1 MNMEIKKKEP
11 ERVWRNEKRH
21 WATVE
26 RDMRLV
32 SPAGG
37 WILQSHGGDE
47 YILKLRCFGG
57 MGAGGIGLVS
67 HMHETCWRVD
77 FSYRKETVSLQ
88 WRRTV
93 PLSKLFCGTDEKDE
107 TVFCVSR
114 PRPMRRPSCTG
125 FLRMVYGAI
134 DRRSVQFQGDYY
146 MTDAFMHKCRRWL
159 EGSGVCIPT

>member
-1 MNMEIKKKEP
+1 MNMESKKKEP

-21 WATVE
+21 WAAVE

-37 WILQSHGGDE
+37 WIPQSHGGDG
-47 YILKLRCFGG
+47 YILRLRCFGG

-67 HMHETCWRVD
+67 HMHETCRRVD
-77 FSYRKETVSLQ
+77 FSYRKETASLQ

-93 PLSKLFCGTDEKDE
+93 PLRA
-107 TVFCVSR
+107 V
-114 PRPMRRPSCTG
+114 P
-125 FLRMVYGAI
+125 
-134 DRRSVQFQGDYY
+134 GDYY